1 MHHHRVTSVRFI
13 FIEYTANL
21 FSKIQLTLTEKQ
33 WQTEHTHTEILS
45 TRDKMYVNTAQN
57 NIATH
62 SLVRLPNS
70 QAKLLILK
78 QKHFFSHILLTQ
90 TDSISWKTNWEA
102 NQWSDDLTV
111 IYKQAVFNTKRLP
124 KYRMHE
130 RAWVNLLDKHTLQS
144 IMKTQ
149 FTIKHKTNE

>member
-1 MHHHRVTSVRFI
+1 MHHHRVMSVRFI

-90 TDSISWKTNWEA
+90 TDSIS
-102 NQWSDDLTV
+102 
-111 IYKQAVFNTKRLP
+111 
-124 KYRMHE
+124 
-130 RAWVNLLDKHTLQS
+130 
-144 IMKTQ
+144 
-149 FTIKHKTNE
+149 